1 MNKPKFYSY
10 PFEKLPDSPGLY
22 AFYLDLKMF
31 KRYAELARDQ
41 GFDQVDLSAPFQKA
55 IRSATLTQQTGT
67 RINLY
72 GKSWCNYVSLTS
84 DHTVKL
90 DLQDARA
97 DQNTFDRFSA
107 VIASCFLLSAP
118 LYIGI
123 TTRTFGIRLDEHRD
137 KYKTLVE
144 EKERGKISPY
154 APEGEFY
161 EQLYRRDLTFR
172 ELTLVC
178 VPVHD
183 TEQEKILR
191 LVERFLQ
198 STSNPPLSISH

>member
-1 MNKPKFYSY
+1 MVEPRFYSY
-10 PFEKLPDSPGLY
+10 PFEKLPESPGLY
-22 AFYLDLKMF
+22 AFYLDLEIF
-31 KRYAELARDQ
+31 ERYADLARDQ

-55 IRSATLTQQTGT
+55 IRSATLTRQTGA

-84 DHTVKL
+84 DHNVKL
-90 DLQDARA
+90 DLQDARG
-97 DQNTFDRFSA
+97 DQETFDRFSA
-107 VIASCFLLSAP
+107 IIASCLLLSAP

-123 TTRTFGIRLDEHRD
+123 TTRTFGIRLKEHKD
-137 KYKTLVE
+137 KYDDLVE
-144 EKERGKISPY
+144 AKEKDDISPY
-154 APEGEFY
+154 VPEGEFY
-161 EQLYRRDLTFR
+161 EQLYKRDLTFR

-178 VPVHD
+178 IPVQD
-183 TEQEKILR
+183 TEQERILR